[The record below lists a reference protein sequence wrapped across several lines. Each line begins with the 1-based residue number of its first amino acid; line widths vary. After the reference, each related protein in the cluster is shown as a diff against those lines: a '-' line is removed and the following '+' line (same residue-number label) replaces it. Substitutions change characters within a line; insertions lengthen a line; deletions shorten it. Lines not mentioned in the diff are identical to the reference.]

1 MKFDLHCHSHF
12 SDGDLSPKQLIALA
26 IEQQIT
32 HLALT
37 DHDTVDGL
45 NQAQQAAKEA
55 KLTLINGVEI
65 SATWRGQL
73 LHIVGL
79 GVDPNNAELLAG
91 LQQNKQRRFDRA
103 EAMIADLEK
112 HGIEIGEEL
121 NKVLKDT
128 TPTRPHFA
136 QALINLGYAKNKQQ
150 AFKRYLVK
158 GKPGYIALTWPSID
172 QVAAWISAAGGVA
185 VLAHPLRY
193 KLTRTKLLTLIDEMK
208 EVGIEAIEVSTAVND
223 AQQVKM
229 LTDIALQKKLY
240 ASIGSDFHS
249 PDQPWSG
256 LGSATELSPELVPV
270 WQALGY

>member
-1 MKFDLHCHSHF
+1 MKFDLHSHSYF
-12 SDGDLSPKQLIALA
+12 SDGDLSPQQLVSLAKQY
-26 IEQQIT
+26 QVT

-45 NQAQQAAKEA
+45 DEAQKAAKNA
-55 KLTLINGVEI
+55 DLTLINGVEI

-79 GVDPNNAELLAG
+79 GIDPKNPTLLSG
-91 LQQNKQRRFDRA
+91 LEQNKQRRFDRA
-103 EAMIADLEK
+103 EAMIVDLEK
-112 HGIEIGEEL
+112 HGIEIREEI
-121 NKVLKDT
+121 NKVLQNT

-158 GKPGYIALTWPSID
+158 GKPGFVALTWPSID
-172 QVAAWISAAGGVA
+172 EVAAWIKAAGGVA

-208 EVGIEAIEVSTAVND
+208 QVGINAIEVSTAVND
-223 AQQVKM
+223 TQQVKM
-229 LTDIALQKKLY
+229 LTQIALQKELY

-256 LGSATELSPELVPV
+256 LGTAEELSSELNTV
-270 WQALGY
+270 WQLLG

>member
-1 MKFDLHCHSHF
+1 MKFDLHSHSYF
-12 SDGDLSPKQLIALA
+12 SDGDLSPQQLVSLAKQY
-26 IEQQIT
+26 QVT

-45 NQAQQAAKEA
+45 DEARRAAKNA
-55 KLTLINGVEI
+55 DLTLINGVEI

-79 GVDPNNAELLAG
+79 GIDPENPTLLSG
-91 LQQNKQRRFDRA
+91 LEQNKQRRFDRA
-103 EAMIADLEK
+103 EAMIVDLEK
-112 HGIEIGEEL
+112 HGIEIREEI
-121 NKVLKDT
+121 NTVLQNT

-158 GKPGYIALTWPSID
+158 GKPGFIALTWPSID
-172 QVAAWISAAGGVA
+172 EVTTWIKAAGGVA

-208 EVGIEAIEVSTAVND
+208 QVGINAIEVSTAVND

-229 LTDIALQKKLY
+229 LTQIALQKELY

-249 PDQPWSG
+249 PNQPWSG
-256 LGSATELSPELVPV
+256 LGTAEELSSELTPV
-270 WQALGY
+270 WQVLGQ